1 VRRRFLHVVPDE
13 TYPLEANQYLNV
25 CVFTILLQR
34 PLS

>member
-1 VRRRFLHVVPDE
+1 VLDE
-13 TYPLEANQYLNV
+13 TYPSETNQYLNV